1 MDIRCSAVLAFYDLA
16 DKIVKIPVTAITAI
30 STVMLPKSSKYFIDN
45 DHAGLTK
52 VYKPQLI
59 FQSC

>member
-1 MDIRCSAVLAFYDLA
+1 MLEWILDDSAVLAFYDLA

-45 DHAGLTK
+45 DMQDNKKFTSH
-52 VYKPQLI
+52 
-59 FQSC
+59 S